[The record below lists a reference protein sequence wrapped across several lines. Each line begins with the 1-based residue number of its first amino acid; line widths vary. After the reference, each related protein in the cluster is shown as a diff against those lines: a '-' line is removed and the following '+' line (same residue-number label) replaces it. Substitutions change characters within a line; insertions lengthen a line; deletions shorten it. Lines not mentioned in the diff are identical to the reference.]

1 MVNAVMGMVVVV
13 LFVVVFVGMVMV
25 VLCVLDFVAPVAVIR
40 VLCAVVTY
48 VSVTYVLLPSVS
60 GIGMPHS
67 PKSTIVDF
75 SSGVAQARP
84 KKKLA
89 IAAFEGGLP
98 GGYPSNTGA
107 PGAVALPLP
116 GFKPFLSTDG
126 EVVDVTCR
134 GCWRGCQP
142 RQQPRQAPSTSPG
155 CSSCCAT
162 GAVAEKK
169 RCICVC
175 VRSCG
180 ICGCVVVMRVVFVVV
195 LWSGVG
201 VV

>member
-13 LFVVVFVGMVMV
+13 LFVVVFVGMVV
-25 VLCVLDFVAPVAVIR
+25 
-40 VLCAVVTY
+40 VVTY

-60 GIGMPHS
+60 GIGVPPPS
-67 PKSTIVDF
+67 QSTIVKF
-75 SSGVAQARP
+75 SSGVAKARP

-126 EVVDVTCR
+126 
-134 GCWRGCQP
+134 
-142 RQQPRQAPSTSPG
+142 
-155 CSSCCAT
+155 
-162 GAVAEKK
+162 GA
-169 RCICVC
+169 
-175 VRSCG
+175 G
-180 ICGCVVVMRVVFVVV
+180 
-195 LWSGVG
+195 
-201 VV
+201 

>member
-13 LFVVVFVGMVMV
+13 LFVVVFVGMVV
-25 VLCVLDFVAPVAVIR
+25 
-40 VLCAVVTY
+40 VVTY

-60 GIGMPHS
+60 GIGVPSSS
-67 PKSTIVDF
+67 PSTIAKFF
-75 SSGVAQARP
+75 SGLAQARP

-126 EVVDVTCR
+126 GVVDASCR

-142 RQQPRQAPSTSPG
+142 RQQPKQAPSTAPG
-155 CSSCCAT
+155 CSGCCAT
-162 GAVAEKK
+162 GVSLA
-169 RCICVC
+169 I
-175 VRSCG
+175 
-180 ICGCVVVMRVVFVVV
+180 VFVVSVGMFV
-195 LWSGVG
+195 LVGEVEVVLVDMEMMVFVCLFELALEG
-201 VV
+201 VVEGVIWVVML